1 MKHIK
6 HTKPEKTLEVARG
19 LGKGMRC
26 PSELQKH
33 VGRMKVTAT
42 QAVVRASEIHAINWF
57 ILLEFCLDLENIF
70 KNNAKGWCVAQSSC
84 LPRAVLASFMSS
96 PHKLESFGKRKI
108 QLRSHTRKVG
118 LWA

>member
-19 LGKGMRC
+19 LGKGMRR
-26 PSELQKH
+26 PERQKH

-57 ILLEFCLDLENIF
+57 ILLEFCLDLENIL
-70 KNNAKGWCVAQSSC
+70 KNNAKGWVCGSEFLFTQGCAAQFYVIS
-84 LPRAVLASFMSS
+84 
-96 PHKLESFGKRKI
+96 
-108 QLRSHTRKVG
+108 T
-118 LWA
+118 